1 MGIYIIKRIFFM
13 IPILIGITLIS
24 FFVIHLAPG
33 NPLTE
38 QLGLNPK
45 VSAASR
51 EMLAKLY
58 GLNKPL
64 LTQYYDWLKRIVTL
78 NFGVSFT
85 ANHEP
90 VIIEIKRTICIT
102 IIINSLAMFFIFLFS
117 IPLGVMSAVK
127 HDSLFDKIT
136 TVLVFIGF
144 AAPSFWVALLLIIFF
159 GIDLHVLPIGG
170 ITSAGYNFLPW
181 WGKIANIAK
190 HLVMPVFVA
199 GFGGIA
205 GLSRYLKGNMLEVYR
220 QDYILTARA
229 KGLKE
234 RTVIYKHAL
243 KNALIPFITILGLSV
258 PGLIGGS
265 VIIETIFDINGM
277 GRLFYQSVLAR
288 DYPTIMGILVI
299 GAVLTLIG
307 NLLADIAYALVDPR
321 LRK

>member
-1 MGIYIIKRIFFM
+1 MGIYIAKRILFM

-38 QLGLNPK
+38 QLGLNPR
-45 VSAASR
+45 VSASSR
-51 EMLAKLY
+51 LMLAKLY

-64 LTQYYDWLKRIVTL
+64 ATQYLGWLKRIMTL

-85 ANHEP
+85 ANHES
-90 VIIEIKRTICIT
+90 VITEIRRTIGIT
-102 IIINSLAMFFIFLFS
+102 ILINSLAMVFIFLFS
-117 IPLGVMSAVK
+117 VPIGVLSAVK
-127 HDSLFDKIT
+127 NDSLFDKIS

-144 AAPSFWVALLLIIFF
+144 AAPSFWVALLLIILF
-159 GIDLHVLPIGG
+159 GIDLHILPVGG
-170 ITSAGYNFLPW
+170 ITSIGYNFMPW
-181 WGKIANIAK
+181 WDKIIDVAR

-220 QDYILTARA
+220 QDYIMTARA

-234 RTVIYKHAL
+234 RTVIYKHAM
-243 KNALIPFITILGLSV
+243 KNALIPFITILGLSI

-265 VIIETIFDINGM
+265 VIIETIFGINGM

-307 NLLADIAYALVDPR
+307 NLLADIAYATVDPR

>member
-1 MGIYIIKRIFFM
+1 
-13 IPILIGITLIS
+13 
-24 FFVIHLAPG
+24 
-33 NPLTE
+33 
-38 QLGLNPK
+38 
-45 VSAASR
+45 
-51 EMLAKLY
+51 MLSKLY

-90 VIIEIKRTICIT
+90 VITEIKRTIGIT

-117 IPLGVMSAVK
+117 IPIGVMSAVK

-136 TVLVFIGF
+136 TVSVFIGF

-234 RTVIYKHAL
+234 RTVIYKHAM

-307 NLLADIAYALVDPR
+307 NLLADITYALVDPR

>member
-1 MGIYIIKRIFFM
+1 MGIYIAKRILFM

-45 VSAASR
+45 VSASSR
-51 EMLAKLY
+51 LMLTKLY

-64 LTQYYDWLKRIVTL
+64 LTQYFGWLKRIITL
-78 NFGVSFT
+78 NFGISFT
-85 ANHEP
+85 ANHAP
-90 VIIEIKRTICIT
+90 VITEIRRTIGIT
-102 IIINSLAMFFIFLFS
+102 ILINSFALIFIFLFS
-117 IPLGVMSAVK
+117 IPLGVLSAIK

-159 GIDLHVLPIGG
+159 GIDLHILPIGG
-170 ITSAGYNFLPW
+170 ITSMGYNFLSPLE
-181 WGKIANIAK
+181 KITDIAK
-190 HLVMPVFVA
+190 HLIMPVFVA

-220 QDYILTARA
+220 QDYIITARA

-234 RTVIYKHAL
+234 RTVVYKHAM
-243 KNALIPFITILGLSV
+243 KNALIPFITILGLSI

-299 GAVLTLIG
+299 GAALTLIG

>member
-1 MGIYIIKRIFFM
+1 MGIYIAKRILFM
-13 IPILIGITLIS
+13 VPILIGITLIS

-38 QLGLNPK
+38 QLGLNPR
-45 VSAASR
+45 VSESSR
-51 EMLAKLY
+51 LMLTKLY

-64 LTQYYDWLKRIVTL
+64 LTQYLEWLKRITTL
-78 NFGVSFT
+78 NFGISFT

-90 VIIEIKRTICIT
+90 VITEIGRTIGIT
-102 IIINSLAMFFIFLFS
+102 ILINSLALIFIFLFS
-117 IPLGVMSAVK
+117 IPLGVLSAVK

-159 GIDLHVLPIGG
+159 GIDLHILPIGG
-170 ITSAGYNFLPW
+170 ITSMGYNFLSPFE
-181 WGKIANIAK
+181 KITDIAE
-190 HLVMPVFVA
+190 HLIMPVFVA

-220 QDYILTARA
+220 QDYIITARA

-234 RTVIYKHAL
+234 RTVVYKHAM

>member
-1 MGIYIIKRIFFM
+1 MGIYIAKRILFM

-38 QLGLNPK
+38 QLGLNPR
-45 VSAASR
+45 VSESSR
-51 EMLAKLY
+51 LMLTKLY

-64 LTQYYDWLKRIVTL
+64 LTQYFDWLKRIATL
-78 NFGVSFT
+78 NFGISFT

-90 VIIEIKRTICIT
+90 VITEIRRTIGIT
-102 IIINSLAMFFIFLFS
+102 ILINSLALFFIFLFS
-117 IPLGVMSAVK
+117 VPLGALSAVK

-159 GIDLHVLPIGG
+159 GIDLHILPVGG
-170 ITSAGYNFLPW
+170 ITSIGYNFLSPL
-181 WGKIANIAK
+181 GKITDIAK
-190 HLVMPVFVA
+190 HLIMPVFVA

-220 QDYILTARA
+220 QDYIITARA

-234 RTVIYKHAL
+234 RTVVYKHAL

>member
-1 MGIYIIKRIFFM
+1 MGIYITKRILFM

-38 QLGLNPK
+38 QLGLNPR
-45 VSAASR
+45 VSESSR
-51 EMLAKLY
+51 LMLTKLY

-64 LTQYYDWLKRIVTL
+64 LTQYFDWLKRITTL
-78 NFGVSFT
+78 NFGISFT

-90 VIIEIKRTICIT
+90 VITEIRRTIGIT
-102 IIINSLAMFFIFLFS
+102 ILINSLALIFIFLFS
-117 IPLGVMSAVK
+117 IPLGVLSAVK

-159 GIDLHVLPIGG
+159 GIDLHILPIGG
-170 ITSAGYNFLPW
+170 ITSMGYNFLSPL
-181 WGKIANIAK
+181 GKITDIAE
-190 HLVMPVFVA
+190 HLIMPVFVA

-220 QDYILTARA
+220 QDYIITARA

-234 RTVIYKHAL
+234 RTVVYKHAM

>member
-51 EMLAKLY
+51 EMLTKLY

-64 LTQYYDWLKRIVTL
+64 LTQYYDWLKRIATL

-85 ANHEP
+85 ANHET
-90 VIIEIKRTICIT
+90 VITEIKRTIGIT

-159 GIDLHVLPIGG
+159 GIDLHLLPIGG
-170 ITSAGYNFLPW
+170 ITSAGYNFLPL

-190 HLVMPVFVA
+190 HLIMPVFVA

-234 RTVIYKHAL
+234 RTVIYKHAM

>member
-1 MGIYIIKRIFFM
+1 MGIYITKRILFM

-38 QLGLNPK
+38 QLGLNPR
-45 VSAASR
+45 VSASSR
-51 EMLAKLY
+51 LMLTKLY

-64 LTQYYDWLKRIVTL
+64 LTQYFGWLKRIITL
-78 NFGVSFT
+78 NFGISFT

-90 VIIEIKRTICIT
+90 VITEIRRTIGIT
-102 IIINSLAMFFIFLFS
+102 ILINSFALIFIFLFS
-117 IPLGVMSAVK
+117 IPLGVLSAVK

-159 GIDLHVLPIGG
+159 GIDLHILPIGG
-170 ITSAGYNFLPW
+170 ITSMGYNFLSPLE
-181 WGKIANIAK
+181 KITDIAK
-190 HLVMPVFVA
+190 HLIMPVFVA

-220 QDYILTARA
+220 QDYIITARA

-234 RTVIYKHAL
+234 RTVVYKHAM
-243 KNALIPFITILGLSV
+243 KNALIPFITILGLSI

-299 GAVLTLIG
+299 GAALTLIG

>member
-1 MGIYIIKRIFFM
+1 MGIYITKRILFM

-38 QLGLNPK
+38 QLGLNPR
-45 VSAASR
+45 VSESSR
-51 EMLAKLY
+51 LMLTKLY

-64 LTQYYDWLKRIVTL
+64 LTQYLEWLKRITTL
-78 NFGVSFT
+78 NFGISFT

-90 VIIEIKRTICIT
+90 VITEIRRTIGIT
-102 IIINSLAMFFIFLFS
+102 ILINSLALIFIFLFS
-117 IPLGVMSAVK
+117 IPLGVLSAVK

-159 GIDLHVLPIGG
+159 GIDLHILPIGG
-170 ITSAGYNFLPW
+170 ITSMGYNFLSPLE
-181 WGKIANIAK
+181 KITDIAE
-190 HLVMPVFVA
+190 HLIMPVFVA

-220 QDYILTARA
+220 QDYITTARA

-234 RTVIYKHAL
+234 RTVIYKHAM

>member
-1 MGIYIIKRIFFM
+1 MGIYIAKRILFM

-38 QLGLNPK
+38 QLGLNPR
-45 VSAASR
+45 VSESSR
-51 EMLAKLY
+51 LMLTKLY

-64 LTQYYDWLKRIVTL
+64 LTQYLEWLKRITTL
-78 NFGVSFT
+78 NFGISFT

-90 VIIEIKRTICIT
+90 VITEIGRTIGIT
-102 IIINSLAMFFIFLFS
+102 ILINSLALIFIFLFS
-117 IPLGVMSAVK
+117 VPLGVLSAVK
-127 HDSLFDKIT
+127 HDSFFDKIT

-159 GIDLHVLPIGG
+159 GIDLHILPIGG
-170 ITSAGYNFLPW
+170 ITSMGYNFLSPLE
-181 WGKIANIAK
+181 KITDIAE
-190 HLVMPVFVA
+190 HLIMPVFVA

-220 QDYILTARA
+220 QDYITTARA

-234 RTVIYKHAL
+234 RTVIYKHAM

>member
-1 MGIYIIKRIFFM
+1 MGIYIAKRILFM

-38 QLGLNPK
+38 QLGLNPR
-45 VSAASR
+45 VSESSR
-51 EMLAKLY
+51 LMLTKLY

-64 LTQYYDWLKRIVTL
+64 LTQYFDWLKRIATL
-78 NFGVSFT
+78 NFGISFT

-90 VIIEIKRTICIT
+90 VITEIGRTIGIT
-102 IIINSLAMFFIFLFS
+102 ILINSLALFFIFLFS
-117 IPLGVMSAVK
+117 VPLGVLSAVK

-159 GIDLHVLPIGG
+159 GIDLHILPVGG
-170 ITSAGYNFLPW
+170 ITSIGYNFLSPL
-181 WGKIANIAK
+181 GKITDIAK
-190 HLVMPVFVA
+190 HLIMPVFVA

-220 QDYILTARA
+220 QDYIITARA

-234 RTVIYKHAL
+234 RTVVYKHAL

>member
-51 EMLAKLY
+51 EMLTKLY

-64 LTQYYDWLKRIVTL
+64 LTQYYDWLKRISTL

-90 VIIEIKRTICIT
+90 VITEIKRTIGIT

-159 GIDLHVLPIGG
+159 GIDLHLLPIGG
-170 ITSAGYNFLPW
+170 ITSAGYNFLPL

-190 HLVMPVFVA
+190 HLIMPVFVA

-234 RTVIYKHAL
+234 RTVIYKHAM

>member
-51 EMLAKLY
+51 EMLSKLY

-64 LTQYYDWLKRIVTL
+64 LTQYYEWLKRIVTL

-90 VIIEIKRTICIT
+90 VIIEIKRTIGIT
-102 IIINSLAMFFIFLFS
+102 IIINTLAMFFIFLFS
-117 IPLGVMSAVK
+117 IPIGVMSAVK
-127 HDSLFDKIT
+127 HDSLIDKIT

-159 GIDLHVLPIGG
+159 GIDLHLLPIGG
-170 ITSAGYNFLPW
+170 ITSTGYNFLPW
-181 WGKIANIAK
+181 WDKIANIAK
-190 HLVMPVFVA
+190 HLIMPVFVA

-234 RTVIYKHAL
+234 RTVIYKHAM

>member
-1 MGIYIIKRIFFM
+1 M

-51 EMLAKLY
+51 EMLSKLY

-90 VIIEIKRTICIT
+90 VITEIKRTIGIT

-159 GIDLHVLPIGG
+159 GIDLHILPIGG
-170 ITSAGYNFLPW
+170 ITSTGYNFLPW

-307 NLLADIAYALVDPR
+307 NLLADITYAIVDPR

>member
-51 EMLAKLY
+51 ELLAKLY

-90 VIIEIKRTICIT
+90 VITEIKRTIGIT

-159 GIDLHVLPIGG
+159 GIDLHILPIGG
-170 ITSAGYNFLPW
+170 ITSTGYNFLPW

-234 RTVIYKHAL
+234 RTVIYKHAM

>member
-1 MGIYIIKRIFFM
+1 MGIYIAKRILFM
-13 IPILIGITLIS
+13 VPILIGITLIS

-38 QLGLNPK
+38 QLGLNPR
-45 VSAASR
+45 VSESSR
-51 EMLAKLY
+51 LMLTKLY

-64 LTQYYDWLKRIVTL
+64 LTQYLEWLKRITTL
-78 NFGVSFT
+78 NFGISFT

-90 VIIEIKRTICIT
+90 VITEIGRTIGIT
-102 IIINSLAMFFIFLFS
+102 ILINSLALIFIFLFS
-117 IPLGVMSAVK
+117 VPLGVLSAVK
-127 HDSLFDKIT
+127 HDSFFDKIT

-159 GIDLHVLPIGG
+159 GIDLHILPIGG
-170 ITSAGYNFLPW
+170 ITSMGYNFLSPL
-181 WGKIANIAK
+181 GKITDIAE
-190 HLVMPVFVA
+190 HLIMPVFVA

-220 QDYILTARA
+220 QDYIITARA

-234 RTVIYKHAL
+234 RTVVYKHAM

>member
-1 MGIYIIKRIFFM
+1 MGIYIAKRILFM

-38 QLGLNPK
+38 QLGLNPR
-45 VSAASR
+45 VSESSR
-51 EMLAKLY
+51 LMLTKLY

-64 LTQYYDWLKRIVTL
+64 LTQYLEWLKRITTL
-78 NFGVSFT
+78 NFGISFT

-90 VIIEIKRTICIT
+90 VITEIGRTIGIT
-102 IIINSLAMFFIFLFS
+102 ILINSLALIFIFLFS
-117 IPLGVMSAVK
+117 VPLGVLSAVK
-127 HDSLFDKIT
+127 HDSFFDKIT

-159 GIDLHVLPIGG
+159 GIDLHILPIGG
-170 ITSAGYNFLPW
+170 ITSMGYNFLSPL
-181 WGKIANIAK
+181 GKITDIAE
-190 HLVMPVFVA
+190 HLIMPVFVA

-220 QDYILTARA
+220 QDYIITARA

-234 RTVIYKHAL
+234 RTVVYKHAM

>member
-1 MGIYIIKRIFFM
+1 MA
-13 IPILIGITLIS
+13 PILIGITLIS

-45 VSAASR
+45 VSMSAR
-51 EMLAKLY
+51 VQLKKLY

-64 LTQYYDWLKRIVTL
+64 ITQYTDWLKRIATF
-78 NFGVSFT
+78 NFGLSFT

-90 VIIEIKRTICIT
+90 VITEIRRTIGIT
-102 IIINSLAMFFIFLFS
+102 IIINALAIAFIFIFS
-117 IPLGVMSAVK
+117 IPIGVLSAVK
-127 HDSLFDKIT
+127 QNSLFDKIS

-159 GIDLHVLPIGG
+159 GIDLHILPIGG
-170 ITSAGYNFLPW
+170 IASIGYNSFSL
-181 WGKIANIAK
+181 WGKFVDIGK
-190 HLVMPVFVA
+190 HLVMPVFVS

-205 GLSRYLKGNMLEVYR
+205 GLAMYLRGNMLEVYR
-220 QDYILTARA
+220 QEYIMTARA

-234 RTVIYKHAL
+234 WKVVYRHAL
-243 KNALIPFITILGLSV
+243 KNALIPFITILGLSI

-299 GAVLTLIG
+299 GAILTLLG
-307 NLLADIAYALVDPR
+307 NLIADLSYALVDPR

>member
-1 MGIYIIKRIFFM
+1 MGIYIAKRILFM

-38 QLGLNPK
+38 QLGLNPR
-45 VSAASR
+45 VSESSR
-51 EMLAKLY
+51 LMLTKLY

-64 LTQYYDWLKRIVTL
+64 LTQYFDWLKRITTL
-78 NFGVSFT
+78 NFGISFT

-90 VIIEIKRTICIT
+90 VITEIRRTIGIT
-102 IIINSLAMFFIFLFS
+102 ILINSLALIFIFLFS
-117 IPLGVMSAVK
+117 VPLGVLSAVK

-159 GIDLHVLPIGG
+159 GIDLHILPIGG
-170 ITSAGYNFLPW
+170 ITSMGYNFLSPLE
-181 WGKIANIAK
+181 KITDIAE
-190 HLVMPVFVA
+190 HLIMPVFVA

-220 QDYILTARA
+220 QDYITTARA

-234 RTVIYKHAL
+234 RTVIYKHAM

>member
-1 MGIYIIKRIFFM
+1 M

-38 QLGLNPK
+38 QLGLNPR
-45 VSAASR
+45 VSASSR
-51 EMLAKLY
+51 LMLTRLY

-64 LTQYYDWLKRIVTL
+64 LTQYFDWLKRIVTL
-78 NFGVSFT
+78 DFGVSFT

-90 VIIEIKRTICIT
+90 VITEIRRTIGIT
-102 IIINSLAMFFIFLFS
+102 ILINSFALIFIFLFS
-117 IPLGVMSAVK
+117 IPLGVLSAIK

-159 GIDLHVLPIGG
+159 GIDLHILPIGG
-170 ITSAGYNFLPW
+170 ITSMGYNFLSPLE
-181 WGKIANIAK
+181 KITDIAK
-190 HLVMPVFVA
+190 HLIMPVFVA

-220 QDYILTARA
+220 QDYIITARA

-234 RTVIYKHAL
+234 RTVVYKHAM
-243 KNALIPFITILGLSV
+243 KNALIPFITILGLSI

-299 GAVLTLIG
+299 GAALTLIG

>member
-1 MGIYIIKRIFFM
+1 M
-13 IPILIGITLIS
+13 
-24 FFVIHLAPG
+24 
-33 NPLTE
+33 LT
-38 QLGLNPK
+38 
-45 VSAASR
+45 
-51 EMLAKLY
+51 KLY

-64 LTQYYDWLKRIVTL
+64 LTQYFGWLKRIITL
-78 NFGVSFT
+78 NFGISFT

-90 VIIEIKRTICIT
+90 VITEIRRTIGIT
-102 IIINSLAMFFIFLFS
+102 ILINSFALIFIFLFS
-117 IPLGVMSAVK
+117 IPLGVLSAIK

-159 GIDLHVLPIGG
+159 GIDLHILPIGG
-170 ITSAGYNFLPW
+170 ITSMGYNFLPPLE
-181 WGKIANIAK
+181 KITDIAK
-190 HLVMPVFVA
+190 HLIMPVFVA

-220 QDYILTARA
+220 QDYIITARA

-234 RTVIYKHAL
+234 RTVVYKHAM
-243 KNALIPFITILGLSV
+243 KNALIPFITILGLSI

-299 GAVLTLIG
+299 GAALTLIG

>member
-1 MGIYIIKRIFFM
+1 MGIYIVKRIFLM

-51 EMLAKLY
+51 EMLTKLY

-64 LTQYYDWLKRIVTL
+64 LTQYYDWLKRIITL

-85 ANHEP
+85 ADHEP
-90 VIIEIKRTICIT
+90 VITEIKRTIGIT
-102 IIINSLAMFFIFLFS
+102 IIINTLAMFFIFLFS
-117 IPLGVMSAVK
+117 IPIGVMSAVK
-127 HDSLFDKIT
+127 QDSFFDKIT

-159 GIDLHVLPIGG
+159 GIDLHLLPIGG

-190 HLVMPVFVA
+190 HLIMPVFVA

-234 RTVIYKHAL
+234 RTVIYKHAM

>member
-1 MGIYIIKRIFFM
+1 MGIYIAKRILFM

-38 QLGLNPK
+38 QLGLNPR
-45 VSAASR
+45 VSESSR
-51 EMLAKLY
+51 LMLTKLY

-64 LTQYYDWLKRIVTL
+64 LTQYLEWLKRITTL
-78 NFGVSFT
+78 NFGISFT

-90 VIIEIKRTICIT
+90 VITEIGRTIGIT
-102 IIINSLAMFFIFLFS
+102 ILINSLALIFIFLFS
-117 IPLGVMSAVK
+117 VPLGVLSAVK
-127 HDSLFDKIT
+127 HDSFFDKIT

-159 GIDLHVLPIGG
+159 GIDLHILPIGG
-170 ITSAGYNFLPW
+170 ITSMGYNFLSPL
-181 WGKIANIAK
+181 GKITDIAE
-190 HLVMPVFVA
+190 HLIMPVFVA

-220 QDYILTARA
+220 QDYIITARA

-234 RTVIYKHAL
+234 RTVVYKHAM

-307 NLLADIAYALVDPR
+307 NLLADIAYAMVDPR

>member
-1 MGIYIIKRIFFM
+1 MGIYIAKRILFM

-38 QLGLNPK
+38 QLGLNPR
-45 VSAASR
+45 VSASSR
-51 EMLAKLY
+51 LMLTKLY

-64 LTQYYDWLKRIVTL
+64 LTQYFDWLKRIITL
-78 NFGVSFT
+78 NFGISFT

-90 VIIEIKRTICIT
+90 VITEIRRTIGIT
-102 IIINSLAMFFIFLFS
+102 IIINSFAMIFIFLFS
-117 IPLGVMSAVK
+117 IPLGVLSAVK

-159 GIDLHVLPIGG
+159 GIDLHILPIGG
-170 ITSAGYNFLPW
+170 ITSMGYNFLSPLE
-181 WGKIANIAK
+181 KITNIAK
-190 HLVMPVFVA
+190 HLIMPVFVA

-220 QDYILTARA
+220 QDYIITARA

-234 RTVIYKHAL
+234 RTVVYKHAM
-243 KNALIPFITILGLSV
+243 KNALIPFITILGLSI

-299 GAVLTLIG
+299 GAALTLIG

>member
-1 MGIYIIKRIFFM
+1 MGIYITKRILFM

-38 QLGLNPK
+38 QLGLNPR
-45 VSAASR
+45 VSESSR
-51 EMLAKLY
+51 LMLTKLY

-64 LTQYYDWLKRIVTL
+64 LTQYLEWLKRIATL
-78 NFGVSFT
+78 NFGISFT

-90 VIIEIKRTICIT
+90 VITEIGRTIGIT
-102 IIINSLAMFFIFLFS
+102 ILINSLALIFIFLFS
-117 IPLGVMSAVK
+117 VPLGVLSAVK

-159 GIDLHVLPIGG
+159 GIDLHILPIGG
-170 ITSAGYNFLPW
+170 ITSMGYNFLSPPE
-181 WGKIANIAK
+181 KITDIAE
-190 HLVMPVFVA
+190 HLIMPVFVA

-220 QDYILTARA
+220 QDYIITARA

-234 RTVIYKHAL
+234 RTVVYKHAM

>member
-1 MGIYIIKRIFFM
+1 MGIYIAKRILFM

-45 VSAASR
+45 VSASSR
-51 EMLAKLY
+51 LMLTKLY

-64 LTQYYDWLKRIVTL
+64 LTQYFGWLKRIITL
-78 NFGVSFT
+78 NFGISFT

-90 VIIEIKRTICIT
+90 VITEIRRTIGIT
-102 IIINSLAMFFIFLFS
+102 ILINSFALIFIFLFS
-117 IPLGVMSAVK
+117 IPLGVLSAIK

-159 GIDLHVLPIGG
+159 GIDLHILPIGG
-170 ITSAGYNFLPW
+170 ITSMGYNFLSPLE
-181 WGKIANIAK
+181 KITDIAK
-190 HLVMPVFVA
+190 HLIMPVFVA

-220 QDYILTARA
+220 QDYIITARA

-234 RTVIYKHAL
+234 RTVVYKHAM
-243 KNALIPFITILGLSV
+243 KNALIPFITILGLSI

-299 GAVLTLIG
+299 GAALTLIG

>member
-51 EMLAKLY
+51 EMLTKLY

-64 LTQYYDWLKRIVTL
+64 LTQYYDWLKRIATL

-90 VIIEIKRTICIT
+90 VITEIKRTIGIT

-159 GIDLHVLPIGG
+159 GIDLHLLPIGG
-170 ITSAGYNFLPW
+170 ITSAGYNFLPL

-190 HLVMPVFVA
+190 HLIMPVFVA

-234 RTVIYKHAL
+234 RTVIYKHAM

>member
-1 MGIYIIKRIFFM
+1 M

-51 EMLAKLY
+51 EMLSKLY

-64 LTQYYDWLKRIVTL
+64 LTQYYEWLKRIVTL

-90 VIIEIKRTICIT
+90 VITEIKRTIGIT

-127 HDSLFDKIT
+127 HDSIFDKIT

-159 GIDLHVLPIGG
+159 GIDLHILPIGG

-234 RTVIYKHAL
+234 RTVIYKHAM

>member
-51 EMLAKLY
+51 EMLTKLY

-64 LTQYYDWLKRIVTL
+64 LTQYYDWLKRIITL

-90 VIIEIKRTICIT
+90 VITEIKRTIGIT

-136 TVLVFIGF
+136 TILVFIGF
-144 AAPSFWVALLLIIFF
+144 ASPSFWVALLLIIFF
-159 GIDLHVLPIGG
+159 GIDLHLLPIGG

-234 RTVIYKHAL
+234 RTIIYKHAM

-265 VIIETIFDINGM
+265 VIIETIFDIDGM

-307 NLLADIAYALVDPR
+307 NLLADITYALVDPR

>member
-1 MGIYIIKRIFFM
+1 M

-51 EMLAKLY
+51 EMLTKLY

-64 LTQYYDWLKRIVTL
+64 LTQYYDWLMRIITL

-90 VIIEIKRTICIT
+90 VITEIKRTIGIT
-102 IIINSLAMFFIFLFS
+102 IIINTLAMFFIFLFS
-117 IPLGVMSAVK
+117 IPIGVMSAVK

-159 GIDLHVLPIGG
+159 GIDLHLLPIGG
-170 ITSAGYNFLPW
+170 ITSTGYNFLPW

-190 HLVMPVFVA
+190 HLIMPVFVA

-234 RTVIYKHAL
+234 RTVIYKHAM

>member
-1 MGIYIIKRIFFM
+1 MGIYIIKRFLFM

-51 EMLAKLY
+51 EMLSKLY
-58 GLNKPL
+58 DLNKPL
-64 LTQYYDWLKRIVTL
+64 LTQYYEWLKRIVTL

-90 VIIEIKRTICIT
+90 VITEIKRTIGIT

-127 HDSLFDKIT
+127 HDSIFDKIT

-159 GIDLHVLPIGG
+159 GIDLHILPIGG

-234 RTVIYKHAL
+234 RTVIYKHAM

>member
-1 MGIYIIKRIFFM
+1 MGIYIFKRILFM

-45 VSAASR
+45 VSMSAR
-51 EMLAKLY
+51 IQLAKLY

-64 LTQYYDWLKRIVTL
+64 LVQYIEWLKRIATF
-78 NFGVSFT
+78 NFGLSFT

-90 VIIEIKRTICIT
+90 VITEIKRTIGIT
-102 IIINSLAMFFIFLFS
+102 IIINTLALIFIFIFS
-117 IPLGVMSAVK
+117 IPVGVLSAVK
-127 HDSLFDKIT
+127 QNSLFDKISA
-136 TVLVFIGF
+136 VLVFIGF

-159 GIDLHVLPIGG
+159 GIDLRFLPVGG
-170 ITSAGYNFLPW
+170 ITSVGYNSFPL
-181 WGKIANIAK
+181 WGKLIDIGK

-199 GFGGIA
+199 GFGGVA
-205 GLSRYLKGNMLEVYR
+205 GLSRYLRGNMLEVYR
-220 QDYILTARA
+220 QEYVMTARA

-234 RTVIYKHAL
+234 WVVIYKHVL

-299 GAVLTLIG
+299 GAILTLIG
-307 NLLADIAYALVDPR
+307 NLMADIAYALIDPR

>member
-1 MGIYIIKRIFFM
+1 MGIYIVKRIFLM

-51 EMLAKLY
+51 EMLTKLY

-64 LTQYYDWLKRIVTL
+64 LTQYYDWLKRIITL

-85 ANHEP
+85 ADHEP
-90 VIIEIKRTICIT
+90 VITEIKRTIGIT
-102 IIINSLAMFFIFLFS
+102 IIINTLAMFFIFLFS
-117 IPLGVMSAVK
+117 IPIGVMSAVK
-127 HDSLFDKIT
+127 QDSFFDKIT

-159 GIDLHVLPIGG
+159 GIDLHLLPIGG

-190 HLVMPVFVA
+190 HLIMPVFVA

-234 RTVIYKHAL
+234 RTVIYKHAM
-243 KNALIPFITILGLSV
+243 KNAVIPFITILGLSV

>member
-1 MGIYIIKRIFFM
+1 MGIYILKRIFFM

-51 EMLAKLY
+51 LMLAKLY

-64 LTQYYDWLKRIVTL
+64 LTQYAGWLKRIVTL

-90 VIIEIKRTICIT
+90 VITEIKRTIGIT
-102 IIINSLAMFFIFLFS
+102 IIINSLAMLFIFLFS

-127 HDSLFDKIT
+127 HDSFFDKFT

-159 GIDLHVLPIGG
+159 GIDLHILPIGG
-170 ITSAGYNFLPW
+170 ITSMGYNFLPW

-190 HLVMPVFVA
+190 HLAMPVFVA

-205 GLSRYLKGNMLEVYR
+205 GLSRYLKGNMLEVYG
-220 QDYILTARA
+220 QDYIMTARA

-234 RTVIYKHAL
+234 RIVIYRHAM

>member
-1 MGIYIIKRIFFM
+1 MGVYIFKRFLFM

-45 VSAASR
+45 VSMSAR
-51 EMLAKLY
+51 TQLEKLY

-64 LTQYYDWLKRIVTL
+64 LIQYTEWLKRIATF
-78 NFGVSFT
+78 NFGLSFT

-90 VIIEIKRTICIT
+90 VITEIKRTIGIT
-102 IIINSLAMFFIFLFS
+102 IIINTLAIIFIFIFS
-117 IPLGVMSAVK
+117 IPIGVLSAVK
-127 HDSLFDKIT
+127 QNSLFDKIS

-159 GIDLHVLPIGG
+159 GIDLRILPIGG
-170 ITSAGYNFLPW
+170 ITSIGYNSLSSG
-181 WGKIANIAK
+181 GKIIDIGK
-190 HLVMPVFVA
+190 HLIMPVFVA

-205 GLSRYLKGNMLEVYR
+205 GLSRYLRGNMLEVYR
-220 QDYILTARA
+220 QDYIMTARA

-234 RTVIYKHAL
+234 WVVIYKHAL

-299 GAVLTLIG
+299 GAILTLLG
-307 NLLADIAYALVDPR
+307 NLMADIAYALVDPR

>member
-51 EMLAKLY
+51 EMLTKLY

-64 LTQYYDWLKRIVTL
+64 LTQYYDWLKRIATL

-90 VIIEIKRTICIT
+90 VITEIKRTIGIT
-102 IIINSLAMFFIFLFS
+102 IIINTLAMFFIFLFS
-117 IPLGVMSAVK
+117 IPIGVMSAVK

-159 GIDLHVLPIGG
+159 GIDLHLLPIGG
-170 ITSAGYNFLPW
+170 ITSTGYNFLPW

-190 HLVMPVFVA
+190 HLIMPVFVA

-234 RTVIYKHAL
+234 RTVIYKHAM

>member
-1 MGIYIIKRIFFM
+1 MGIYIAKRILFM
-13 IPILIGITLIS
+13 IPILLGITLIS

-45 VSAASR
+45 VSASSR
-51 EMLAKLY
+51 IMLEKLY

-64 LTQYYDWLKRIVTL
+64 LTQYFFWLKRIATL
-78 NFGVSFT
+78 NFGLSFT

-90 VIIEIKRTICIT
+90 VITEIRRTIGIT
-102 IIINSLAMFFIFLFS
+102 IVINSIAMFFVFIFS
-117 IPLGVMSAVK
+117 IPIGVMSAVK
-127 HDSLFDKIT
+127 NESLFDKIT

-144 AAPSFWVALLLIIFF
+144 AAPSFWVALLLIISF
-159 GIDLHVLPIGG
+159 GIDLHILPIGG
-170 ITSAGYNFLPW
+170 ITSIGYNFMPW
-181 WGKIANIAK
+181 YGKITDIAK
-190 HLVMPVFVA
+190 HLIMPVFVA

-220 QDYILTARA
+220 QDYIMTARA

-234 RTVIYKHAL
+234 WKVVYKHAM

-307 NLLADIAYALVDPR
+307 NLLADIAYAIVDPR

>member
-51 EMLAKLY
+51 EMLTKLY

-64 LTQYYDWLKRIVTL
+64 LTQYYDWLKRIATL

-90 VIIEIKRTICIT
+90 VITEIKRTIGIT

-127 HDSLFDKIT
+127 HDSPFDKIT

-159 GIDLHVLPIGG
+159 GIDLHLLPIGG
-170 ITSAGYNFLPW
+170 ITSAGYNFLPL

-190 HLVMPVFVA
+190 HLIMPVFVA

-234 RTVIYKHAL
+234 RTVIYKHAM